1 MRKLLFLL
9 LPSLAAAAPFTAF
22 KDGEAFTY
30 RVGFAVFTHAG
41 DITIAARDEKFDGHD
56 VMRVTTDT
64 RSRGIVRALY
74 EFDNKAEVLIDRPT
88 GRMLRV
94 KESGA
99 DPRKSTNTEIN
110 FDYATHTARFVD
122 HVNTDRSAE
131 IPIPEG
137 DPVDLISALVQTRE
151 WNLRPGEKHDVL
163 VQFGRDFYPLTIA
176 ADHYEEVR
184 TPLGTYQTLVLIPRM
199 EQNPKGLFKKGG
211 EIKVWISQDASNLPV
226 KMQLKLKFG
235 SATLLL
241 SGYQPAG
248 QSAAPGS
255 K

>member
-1 MRKLLFLL
+1 MRNLLLLF

-22 KDGEAFTY
+22 KDGEVFTY
-30 RVGFAVFTHAG
+30 RVGFALFMHAG
-41 DITIAARDEKFDGHD
+41 DITISAHEQKFAGHD
-56 VMRVTTDT
+56 AVGIDTLT

-74 EFDNKAEVLIDRPT
+74 EFENKAEVLIDQPT

-94 KESGA
+94 RENGS
-99 DPRKSTNTEIN
+99 DPKKSTDTEIN
-110 FDYATHTARFVD
+110 FDYSTRIARYVD
-122 HVNTDRSAE
+122 KLNASRSAE
-131 IPIPEG
+131 IPIPDG

-151 WNLRPGEKHDVL
+151 WNLKPGEKHDVL
-163 VQFGRDFYPLTIA
+163 VQFGRDFYPLSIA

-199 EQNPKGLFKKGG
+199 EKNPKGLFKKGG

-226 KMQLKLKFG
+226 KMQLKLNFG

-241 SGYQPAG
+241 SDYQSTGKPAD
-248 QSAAPGS
+248 PGS